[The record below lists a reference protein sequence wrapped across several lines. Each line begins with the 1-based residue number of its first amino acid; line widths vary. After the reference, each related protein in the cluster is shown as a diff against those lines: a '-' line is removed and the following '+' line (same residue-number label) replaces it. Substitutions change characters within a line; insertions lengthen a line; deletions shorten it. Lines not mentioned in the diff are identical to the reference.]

1 MGGKV
6 GWEWEGDVQER
17 EEGREGW
24 AHNLSNIVEPSA
36 SWEWASLP
44 PIGHWLPSY
53 LNNIK
58 HPKESK
64 LRYTW
69 T

>member
-53 LNNIK
+53 SNN
-58 HPKESK
+58 
-64 LRYTW
+64 
-69 T
+69 